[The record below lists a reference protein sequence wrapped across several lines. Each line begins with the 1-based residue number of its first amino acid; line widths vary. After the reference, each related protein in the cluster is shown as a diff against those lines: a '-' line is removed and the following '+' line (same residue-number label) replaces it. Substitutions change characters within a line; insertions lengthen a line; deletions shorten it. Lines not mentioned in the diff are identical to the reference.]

1 MRIDVNPF
9 ALSLRIQG
17 FELDDKDDVRLVSF
31 GEFFVNFQLANN
43 ASLMW
48 NGSLTLAPLDS
59 EGELVLSQLQLDPV
73 IDQPRLVASIKEDGS
88 LNLLDLVP
96 GPDPAA
102 IDEPSAPD
110 RVAWQVGVD
119 ELAYAT
125 ALWNQ
130 LLKAETVSDRELSD
144 LAHARAQVI
153 KDAFLSNGQ
162 LAENRLVSAAP
173 KEVQS
178 GDEEWVVLELSVAS
192 K

>member
-48 NGSLTLAPLDS
+48 NGSL
-59 EGELVLSQLQLDPV
+59 
-73 IDQPRLVASIKEDGS
+73 
-88 LNLLDLVP
+88 NLLDLIP

>member
-1 MRIDVNPF
+1 
-9 ALSLRIQG
+9 
-17 FELDDKDDVRLVSF
+17 
-31 GEFFVNFQLANN
+31 
-43 ASLMW
+43 MW
-48 NGSLTLAPLDS
+48 NGSVTLAPLDS

-88 LNLLDLVP
+88 LNLLDLIP

-110 RVAWQVGVD
+110 RVAWQGGVD

-130 LLKAETVSDRELSD
+130 LLEAETVSDRELSD
-144 LAHARAQVI
+144 LAQARARVI

-162 LAENRLVSAAP
+162 LAENRLVLASP

-178 GDEEWVVLELSVAS
+178 GDEEWVVLELSVAL

>member
-48 NGSLTLAPLDS
+48 NGSVTLAPLDS

-88 LNLLDLVP
+88 LNLLDLIP

-130 LLKAETVSDRELSD
+130 LLEAETVSDRELSD
-144 LAHARAQVI
+144 LAQARARVI

-162 LAENRLVSAAP
+162 LAENRLVLASP